1 MRNADRIAVLQDGAL
16 LECGTHQELLALDGV
31 YASLVARQ
39 LEKSKEMLA
48 EGHDVTRRRPNRSSH
63 PEASPES
70 DFLSLVGGRRR
81 GADGV

>member
-48 EGHDVTRRRPNRSSH
+48 E
-63 PEASPES
+63 
-70 DFLSLVGGRRR
+70 
-81 GADGV
+81 